1 MDLKVLTM
9 LLTSHLISAGLA
21 RTVAAQKARSSRNW
35 LVAGLLFGPLGLLAV
50 AGLPDRHQ
58 IVYLRYLAES
68 QGYQPRHKCGGQSG
82 DVHES

>member
-1 MDLKVLTM
+1 MDLKLLLMVLV
-9 LLTSHLISAGLA
+9 SHLISAGLA

-35 LVAGLLFGPLGLLAV
+35 LLAGLLFGLLGLLAV

-68 QGYQPRHKCGGQSG
+68 QGYQPRRKCGGQAADAG
-82 DVHES
+82 ET

>member
-1 MDLKVLTM
+1 MDLKLLLMVLV
-9 LLTSHLISAGLA
+9 SHLISAGMA

-35 LVAGLLFGPLGLLAV
+35 LLAGLLFGPLGLLAV

-68 QGYQPRHKCGGQSG
+68 QGYQPRRKCGGQAADAG
-82 DVHES
+82 ET

>member
-1 MDLKVLTM
+1 MDLKLLLMVLV
-9 LLTSHLISAGLA
+9 SHLISAGLA

-35 LVAGLLFGPLGLLAV
+35 LLAGLLFGPLGLLAV

-68 QGYQPRHKCGGQSG
+68 QGYQPRRKCGGQAADAG
-82 DVHES
+82 ET

>member
-1 MDLKVLTM
+1 MDLKLLLIVLV
-9 LLTSHLISAGLA
+9 SHLISAGLA

-35 LVAGLLFGPLGLLAV
+35 LLAGLLFGPLGLLAV

-68 QGYQPRHKCGGQSG
+68 QGYQPRRKCGGQAADAG
-82 DVHES
+82 ET

>member
-1 MDLKVLTM
+1 MDLKLLLMVLV
-9 LLTSHLISAGLA
+9 SHLISAGLA

-35 LVAGLLFGPLGLLAV
+35 SLAGLLFGPLGLLAG

-68 QGYQPRHKCGGQSG
+68 QGYQPRRKCGGQAADAG
-82 DVHES
+82 ET

>member
-1 MDLKVLTM
+1 MDLKFLAMVLV
-9 LLTSHLISAGLA
+9 SHLISAGLA

-35 LVAGLLFGPLGLLAV
+35 LVAGLLFGPLGMLAV

-68 QGYQPRHKCGGQSG
+68 QGYQPRHKCGGQAG
-82 DVHES
+82 DDSDS

>member
-1 MDLKVLTM
+1 MDLKLLLMVLV
-9 LLTSHLISAGLA
+9 SHLISAGLA

-35 LVAGLLFGPLGLLAV
+35 LLAGLLFGPLGLLAV

-68 QGYQPRHKCGGQSG
+68 QGYQPRRKCGGKAADAG
-82 DVHES
+82 ET